1 MYTQTWFDI
10 LPRLRFG
17 ESSRVGH
24 KAYQQSALEL
34 PPCGDSVGVLKPL
47 GSRDSGSTASR
58 AKSTRLGLHLS
69 IEGSPPESIAYC
81 SFSGGFSLQSK
92 LSPRCD
98 LLELSDRPN
107 LNSAKRARSLSTIC
121 ISKVSNLA
129 RIRSTDA
136 MA

>member
-1 MYTQTWFDI
+1 MV
-10 LPRLRFG
+10 
-17 ESSRVGH
+17 E
-24 KAYQQSALEL
+24 
-34 PPCGDSVGVLKPL
+34 KPL

-58 AKSTRLGLHLS
+58 AKSTRLGLHLP